1 MYVACMCICSTL
13 RAAQDI
19 ARHLAV
25 SQLRL
30 TYDTHHRARCVFVH
44 APGLSGN
51 IAGVHVQEY
60 YLWYCLWFHLVHAIG
75 CTRMT
80 TFISPRLLHFAR
92 IYSHSMSLEH
102 CIICQHRSGH
112 ITASTLQQCWHAY
125 MLHCIQRPMCR
136 QTPHRRRRLPRPSG
150 ISAAAEDRHQWRRT
164 GCGAHTPVARS
175 TSCTVVRRHCSTTP
189 CHPLTLRCCRFR

>member
-1 MYVACMCICSTL
+1 
-13 RAAQDI
+13 
-19 ARHLAV
+19 
-25 SQLRL
+25 
-30 TYDTHHRARCVFVH
+30 
-44 APGLSGN
+44 
-51 IAGVHVQEY
+51 
-60 YLWYCLWFHLVHAIG
+60 
-75 CTRMT
+75 MT
-80 TFISPRLLHFAR
+80 TFLSPRLLHFAR

-112 ITASTLQQCWHAY
+112 ITASTLQQCSWHAY

-150 ISAAAEDRHQWRRT
+150 ISAAAEDRHQWRKT

-189 CHPLTLRCCRFR
+189 CHPAMLSLSLTIMAAGDTPPCKSIVDAFHLVFWDFTAFRLPGERNVSHQKSGSSPPG